1 MSSSSI
7 ELLAPARDAQA
18 AITAIQCG
26 ADAVY
31 IGAPHFGARQAA
43 SNSLEDI
50 HRVVEYTRPYYT
62 KVYVTLN
69 TLLYDEELSAAE
81 KMIHQ
86 LDAIGIDGLI
96 IQDTGLLELDLPPI
110 PLIASTQMNND
121 SADKVKFLEDVGFS
135 RVILARELTLEQ
147 IREIRRQTSIELE
160 CFIHGALCVGASG
173 QCYMSYAIG
182 GRSGNRGVCAQPCRR
197 LYTLTDKAGNVI
209 VKDRYLLSLKDLN
222 LSEHLEELLD
232 AGISA
237 FKIEG
242 RLKEASYVANIVGFY
257 RQKLDA
263 ILVQKGLTKSSSG
276 DVALNFTPNPDKTFN
291 RGYTD
296 YGITGRCKDMGS
308 IDTPKS
314 VGEFV
319 GVVSRVQ
326 KNSFVIDS
334 SIQLHN
340 GDGICFLDSHNN
352 LVGTSVNGV
361 EEYTIRPQRM
371 DGITPGL
378 KIYRNYD
385 HEFTKLIEK
394 NPSQRKI
401 AVSLVL
407 RDTAGG
413 ITLLAKDCDGTEAVV
428 ELNMEKKVAEKK
440 EVATET
446 IRTQLK
452 KLGNTIFQAADVTI
466 ETGQIYFFPVSM
478 LNQLRRDVILKLL
491 EEREKN
497 RPRKRGGIVRNDV
510 SYSPKHLSFRGNV
523 LNEKAKAFY
532 QRHGAESIEPAAE
545 TGLDLKG
552 QTVMTTK
559 YCLRRE
565 LKLCDGHGQ
574 TIEPMILEDED
585 GRQFEVKFRCGI
597 CGMAIY
603 PQNTT

>member
-1 MSSSSI
+1 MSKSSI

-18 AITAIQCG
+18 AMTAIQCG

-31 IGAPHFGARQAA
+31 IGAPQFGARQAVG
-43 SNSLEDI
+43 NSLEDI
-50 HRVVEYTRPYYT
+50 RRVVEYAHPYYT

-69 TLLYDEELSAAE
+69 TLLKDEELAVAQ
-81 KMIHQ
+81 KMIHD
-86 LDAIGIDGLI
+86 LYGIGIDGLI
-96 IQDTGLLELDLPPI
+96 VQDTGLLELDLPPI

-121 SADKVKFLEDVGFS
+121 SAEKVKFLEEVGFS

-160 CFIHGALCVGASG
+160 CFVHGALCVGASG
-173 QCYMSYAIG
+173 QCYMSYALG

-197 LYTLTDKAGNVI
+197 VYTLKDKAGNVI
-209 VKDRYLLSLKDLN
+209 AKDRYLLSLKDLN

-232 AGISA
+232 AGIGA

-263 ILVQKGLTKSSSG
+263 IVTQRKLQKASSG
-276 DVALNFTPNPDKTFN
+276 NVTFNFTPNPDKTFN

-296 YGITGRCKDMGS
+296 YGITGRGKDMGS

-319 GVVSRVQ
+319 GVAAGVE
-326 KNSFVIDS
+326 KTCFTLEGN
-334 SIQLHN
+334 IQLHN
-340 GDGICFLDSHNN
+340 GDGICFFDSQNN

-361 EEYTIRPQRM
+361 EGRRIRPQKM
-371 DGITPGL
+371 DDIRAGL

-385 HEFTKLIEK
+385 HEFSKLLEK
-394 NPSQRKI
+394 NPAQRKI
-401 AVSLVL
+401 PTSLLL
-407 RDTAGG
+407 RDTAEGVG
-413 ITLLAKDCDGTEAVV
+413 LLAKDGDGNEAAV
-428 ELNMEKKVAEKK
+428 EVKMEKAIAQKK
-440 EVATET
+440 DTATET
-446 IRTQLK
+446 IQAQLK
-452 KLGNTIFQAADVTI
+452 KLGNTIFQAAEVTI

-478 LNQLRRDVILKLL
+478 LNQLRRDVIQKLL
-491 EEREKN
+491 EVRETN
-497 RPRKRGGIVRNDV
+497 RPQNKGGVVRNDV
-510 SYSPKHLSFRGNV
+510 PYPQSHLDFRGNV
-523 LNEKAKAFY
+523 LNAKAKAFY
-532 QRHGAESIEPAAE
+532 QRRGVETIEPAAE

-565 LKLCDGHGQ
+565 LELCDGHGQ
-574 TIEPMILEDED
+574 AIEPMILEDED
-585 GRQFEVKFRCGI
+585 GRQFEIKFRCGD
-597 CGMAIY
+597 CGMSIS
-603 PQNTT
+603 PQNMV